1 VSSPA
6 SSGAEGTAGTAGTAG
21 TELAAVLHAAKDIRV
36 EQLSRAELGPDQVRV
51 ALEATGLC
59 GSDLHYYADMRNG
72 PNVVTAPLVLGHEG
86 AGRVVEVGPGVEPEL
101 VGQRVA
107 IEPAMVCGRCPMCR
121 AGRYNLCLHGTCLG
135 SPPTHGTLRQSVVMP
150 RPNVHPVRHLDAGTA
165 ALVEPLAVGTWA
177 VRRARLGLG
186 DRVLITGA
194 GPIGQLAAAA
204 ARLAGVSWICMVDT
218 APARLA
224 SADGLADEYFDSVP
238 TSTPGG
244 GPGGGGPGGGADALL
259 ECSGAPEVL
268 ADLGALR
275 AGARIALVGIPAR
288 RPVPEGFLIMAQRY
302 EYDVLGCFRYGPGAF
317 RAAAELADS
326 GRLDLRRLIT
336 ASYPLAEA
344 GTALHTALTDRTQLK
359 TLVLS
364 TP

>member
-1 VSSPA
+1 VSAPAGPGTKSP
-6 SSGAEGTAGTAGTAG
+6 EG

-72 PNVVTAPLVLGHEG
+72 PNVVTTPLVLGHEG
-86 AGRVVEVGPGVEPEL
+86 AGRVVEVGAGVEPEL

-150 RPNVHPVRHLDAGTA
+150 RANVHPVRHLDAGTA

-177 VRRARLGLG
+177 VRRARIGLG

-204 ARLAGVSWICMVDT
+204 ARLAGVSWIGIVDT
-218 APARLA
+218 EAARLA
-224 SADGLADEYFDSVP
+224 SADGLADEYFDTVP
-238 TSTPGG
+238 TSPVA
-244 GPGGGGPGGGADALL
+244 GGADALL

-288 RPVPEGFLIMAQRY
+288 RPVPQGFLIMAQRY

-317 RAAAELADS
+317 RAAAGLADA
-326 GRLDLRRLIT
+326 GRLDLHRLIT

-364 TP
+364 AP

>member
-1 VSSPA
+1 VNAPA
-6 SSGAEGTAGTAGTAG
+6 GPSTVTAGEEG
-21 TELAAVLHAAKDIRV
+21 TELAAVLHARKDIRV
-36 EQLSRAELGPDQVRV
+36 ELVSRAELGPDQVRV

-86 AGRVVEVGPGVEPEL
+86 AGRVVEVGAGVEPEL

-107 IEPAMVCGRCPMCR
+107 IEPAVVCGRCAMCR

-150 RPNVHPVRHLDAGTA
+150 RANVHPVRHLDAGTA

-204 ARLAGVSWICMVDT
+204 ARLAGVSWIGMVDT

-238 TSTPGG
+238 TSTGTGG
-244 GPGGGGPGGGADALL
+244 AAGGASGGADALL

-317 RAAAELADS
+317 RAAAELADA

-364 TP
+364 AP

>member
-1 VSSPA
+1 
-6 SSGAEGTAGTAGTAG
+6 
-21 TELAAVLHAAKDIRV
+21 
-36 EQLSRAELGPDQVRV
+36 
-51 ALEATGLC
+51 
-59 GSDLHYYADMRNG
+59 MRNG

-86 AGRVVEVGPGVEPEL
+86 AGRVVEVGAGVEPEL

-150 RPNVHPVRHLDAGTA
+150 RANVHPVRRLNAGTA

-194 GPIGQLAAAA
+194 GPIGQLTAAA
-204 ARLAGVSWICMVDT
+204 ARLAGVSWIGLVDT
-218 APARLA
+218 SAARLA

-238 TSTPGG
+238 TRPV
-244 GPGGGGPGGGADALL
+244 GGGADALL

-275 AGARIALVGIPAR
+275 AGGRIALVGIPAR
-288 RPVPEGFLIMAQRY
+288 RPVPEEFLIMAQRY

-317 RAAAELADS
+317 RAAAELADA

-344 GTALHTALTDRTQLK
+344 DTALHTALTDRTQLK

-364 TP
+364 AP

>member
-1 VSSPA
+1 VNAPA
-6 SSGAEGTAGTAGTAG
+6 GPGTVTAGDEG
-21 TELAAVLHAAKDIRV
+21 TELAAVLHARKDIRV
-36 EQLSRAELGPDQVRV
+36 ELLARAELGPHQVRV

-86 AGRVVEVGPGVEPEL
+86 AGRVVEVGAGVGPEL

-107 IEPAMVCGRCPMCR
+107 IEPAMVCGRCVMCR

-135 SPPTHGTLRQSVVMP
+135 SPPTHGTLRQSVVLP
-150 RPNVHPVRHLDAGTA
+150 RANVHPVRHLDAGTA

-204 ARLAGVSWICMVDT
+204 ARLAGVSWIGMVDT

-238 TSTPGG
+238 AS
-244 GPGGGGPGGGADALL
+244 GGADALL

-288 RPVPEGFLIMAQRY
+288 RPVPERFLIMAQRY

-317 RAAAELADS
+317 RAAAELADA

-344 GTALHTALTDRTQLK
+344 GTALHTALTDRAQLK

-364 TP
+364 AP

>member
-1 VSSPA
+1 MSASA
-6 SSGAEGTAGTAGTAG
+6 SSGTGTAG
-21 TELAAVLHAAKDIRV
+21 TELAVVLHAARDIRV
-36 EQLSRAELGPDQVRV
+36 QQLSRAELGPDQVRV

-86 AGRVVEVGPGVEPEL
+86 AGRVVEVGPGVAPEL

-150 RPNVHPVRHLDAGTA
+150 RANVHPVRRLDAGTA

-204 ARLAGVSWICMVDT
+204 ARLAGVSWIGMVDT

-238 TSTPGG
+238 TDGGAGG
-244 GPGGGGPGGGADALL
+244 GVDALL

-317 RAAAELADS
+317 HAAAELADS

-344 GTALHTALTDRTQLK
+344 GTALHTALTDRSQLK

-364 TP
+364 AP